1 MDVLVYPIPGSDKS
15 CRTVREAMAAGV
27 PVIAPAIG
35 FLPELIADHSTG
47 RLMALAWESL
57 AKILEELILD
67 KSQLLEM
74 GQRSLQTAFRRF
86 SPVLQAER
94 TLDFYHK
101 LLANAA

>member
-1 MDVLVYPIPGSDKS
+1 
-15 CRTVREAMAAGV
+15 
-27 PVIAPAIG
+27 
-35 FLPELIADHSTG
+35 
-47 RLMALAWESL
+47 MALAWESL

-67 KSQLLEM
+67 KAQLSEM
-74 GQRSLQTAFRRF
+74 GQRSLQTAVQRF